1 MARKE
6 DQSKE
11 DRAACFEPEKTGGR
25 QHNGQFKP
33 GVSGNPLG
41 RPAGR
46 RNKATELL
54 EAMLV
59 EDWQAVAKG
68 LLDAAKK
75 GNASAARVVLDR
87 VAPKPR
93 GRTVALELP
102 PVETVADV
110 DKALNVV
117 LAGIGGGT
125 VTPSEGATISGI
137 LEAKR
142 RVLVSTLLDERVQKI
157 EGALDDSVRH

>member
-1 MARKE
+1 MEKDKE
-6 DQSKE
+6 T
-11 DRAACFEPEKTGGR
+11 CFDLEKTGETR
-25 QHNGQFKP
+25 MSNGQFAP
-33 GVSGNPLG
+33 GVSGNPAG

-54 EAMLV
+54 EAMMI

-68 LLDAAKK
+68 LVEAAKK
-75 GNASAARVVLDR
+75 GNASAARAVLDR

-93 GRTVALELP
+93 GRTVALDLP
-102 PVETVADV
+102 PVDTVADV

-125 VTPSEGATISGI
+125 VTPSEAATIAGI

-142 RVLVSTLLDERVQKI
+142 RVIVPSLLDERVRRI
-157 EGALDDSVRH
+157 EGSINIEVPQ

>member
-1 MARKE
+1 MEKDE
-6 DQSKE
+6 E
-11 DRAACFEPEKTGGR
+11 TCFDLEKTGEKR
-25 QHNGQFKP
+25 LSNGQFAP
-33 GVSGNPLG
+33 GVSGNPQG

-54 EAMLV
+54 EAMMI
-59 EDWQAVAKG
+59 EDWEAVAKG
-68 LLDAAKK
+68 LVEAAKK
-75 GNASAARVVLDR
+75 GNASAARAVLDR

-117 LAGIGGGT
+117 LGGIGAGT
-125 VTPSEGATISGI
+125 ITPSEAATIAGI

-142 RVLVSTLLDERVQKI
+142 RVIVSTLLDARVRTI
-157 EGALDDSVRH
+157 EDSIGTEVPH